1 MTVNFQVV
9 EDLTNLNIAV
19 PTSNADVPKT
29 IEDLKKKIDYYV
41 ANEERVTKERIEKA
55 KAEIAKLEAEAEAE
69 AAAEKAEETPKSDAE

>member
-55 KAEIAKLEAEAEAE
+55 KAEIAKLEAEAEA
-69 AAAEKAEETPKSDAE
+69 AAEKAEETPKSDAE